1 MLLWLYSAGGFYRIF
16 CSSLLEVAKYKPKAL
31 DFGIF
36 QLPVLLIGLVI
47 AVIADLP
54 CNPSVE
60 LEKVLCQ
67 LRPVVV
73 KFVHCVC
80 YFIKTIGPAKL

>member
-1 MLLWLYSAGGFYRIF
+1 M
-16 CSSLLEVAKYKPKAL
+16 EVAKYKPKAP
-31 DFGIF
+31 DFGI
-36 QLPVLLIGLVI
+36 LKLSELLVGLLI

>member
-16 CSSLLEVAKYKPKAL
+16 CTSLLEVAKYKPKAP
-31 DFGIF
+31 DFGI
-36 QLPVLLIGLVI
+36 LKLSELLIGLVM

-60 LEKVLCQ
+60 LEKVFGQ

-73 KFVHCVC
+73 KFKHCNLL
-80 YFIKTIGPAKL
+80 FL